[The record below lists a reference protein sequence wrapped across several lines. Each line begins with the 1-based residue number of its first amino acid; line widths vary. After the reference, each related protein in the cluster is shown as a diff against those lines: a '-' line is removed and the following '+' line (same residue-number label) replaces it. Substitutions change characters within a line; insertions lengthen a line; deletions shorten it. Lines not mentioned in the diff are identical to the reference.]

1 MTYPVKGLLQPR
13 WFLHLIGGKT
23 RSWTMVGAIIKILEK
38 DDGMGQGGGR
48 SGGERGL
55 ETF

>member
-1 MTYPVKGLLQPR
+1 
-13 WFLHLIGGKT
+13 
-23 RSWTMVGAIIKILEK
+23 MVGAIIKILEK